1 VQFTEREAVPVKL
14 RVERDVLAE
23 AVTWAAR
30 ALPSRPPVPVL
41 AGLLL
46 HADPDGMLRLSSFD
60 YEVSARVEVAA
71 EVLDGGTV
79 LVSGKLL
86 ADICRS
92 LPGKPVDV
100 ATDGSRVSLTCGASR
115 FTLLT
120 MPVDEYPTLP
130 AMPGASGTVPGELFS
145 QAVAQVTVAAS
156 RDETLPILT
165 GVRMEID
172 GESLTLLST
181 DRYRLAMR
189 TLTWRPGTPGIS
201 TIALV
206 RARTLAEVSKA
217 LGAGSDV
224 TLALADGGG
233 TELIGF
239 EAGGRRT
246 TSLLVDGEYP
256 KVRGLF
262 PAESPT
268 YAVAPVHQLVEAVRR
283 VALVAEKHT
292 PVRLGFTDGAITLEA
307 GQGEDAQASEAVEA
321 TLVGDDLS
329 IAFNPQF
336 LLDGLGA
343 LATPYAR
350 LSFTVAT
357 KPAVITGQ
365 PQADGDNDESYRYLL
380 MPVRLGV

>member
-1 VQFTEREAVPVKL
+1 VKL

-46 HADPDGMLRLSSFD
+46 EATPDGTLRLSSFD
-60 YEVSARVEVAA
+60 YEVSARVEVSA

-92 LPGKPVDV
+92 LPAKPVDV

-120 MPVDEYPTLP
+120 MPVEEYPTLP
-130 AMPGASGTVPGELFS
+130 AMPDGSGTLPGDVFG

-165 GVRMEID
+165 GVRMEIE
-172 GESLTLLST
+172 GENVTLLST

-189 TLTWRPGTPGIS
+189 TLTWRPASPDVS
-201 TIALV
+201 TVALV

-217 LGAGSDV
+217 LGSGGDV
-224 TLALADGGG
+224 TLALSASGG

-256 KVRGLF
+256 KVRSLF

-268 YAVAPVHQLVEAVRR
+268 YAVVEAQRLVEAVRR
-283 VALVAEKHT
+283 VALVAERHT
-292 PVRLGFTDGAITLEA
+292 PVRLTFTDGSITLEA

-321 TLVGDDLS
+321 SLVGEELS

-343 LATPYAR
+343 LTVPYAR
-350 LSFTVAT
+350 LSFTVPT
-357 KPAVITGQ
+357 KPAVISGQ
-365 PQADGDNDESYRYLL
+365 PEAEGEDDGSYRYLL
-380 MPVRLGV
+380 MPVRLNG

>member
-1 VQFTEREAVPVKL
+1 VKF

-46 HADPDGMLRLSSFD
+46 EADPDGVLRLSGFD
-60 YEVSARVEVAA
+60 YEVSARVEVPA

-86 ADICRS
+86 ADISRS

-100 ATDGSRVSLTCGASR
+100 STDGSRVSLTCGASR

-130 AMPGASGTVPGELFS
+130 PMPDGSGTVAGDLFA
-145 QAVAQVTVAAS
+145 QAIAQVTVAAS
-156 RDETLPILT
+156 RDDTLPILT
-165 GVRMEID
+165 GVRMEIE
-172 GESLTLLST
+172 GETLTLMAT
-181 DRYRLAMR
+181 DRYRLALR
-189 TLTWRPGTPGIS
+189 TLSWRPSNTDMS
-201 TIALV
+201 AVALV
-206 RARTLAEVSKA
+206 RARTLSDVSKA

-224 TLALADGGG
+224 TLALSSGGT

-239 EAGGRRT
+239 EAAGRRT

-268 YAVAPVHQLVEAVRR
+268 FAVVETQALVEAVRR

-292 PVRLGFTDGAITLEA
+292 PVRLTFTDGSITLEA
-307 GQGEDAQASEAVEA
+307 GQGEDAQASEAVQA
-321 TLVGDDLS
+321 TMVGEDLS
-329 IAFNPQF
+329 TAFNPQY

-343 LATPYAR
+343 LSAPFAR
-350 LSFTVAT
+350 LSFTVPT

-365 PQADGDNDESYRYLL
+365 SEQEGENDDTYRYLL
-380 MPVRLGV
+380 MPVRIGV

>member
-1 VQFTEREAVPVKL
+1 MKL

-30 ALPSRPPVPVL
+30 ALPTRPPVPVL

-46 HADPDGMLRLSSFD
+46 HAEAEGVLRLSSFD
-60 YEVSARVEVAA
+60 YEVSARVEVPA

-86 ADICRS
+86 AEISRS
-92 LPGKPVDV
+92 LPSKPVDIS
-100 ATDGSRVSLTCGASR
+100 TDGSRVSLTCGTSR

-130 AMPGASGTVPGELFS
+130 AMPDGSGTVAGEVFS
-145 QAVAQVTVAAS
+145 QAVSQVTVAAS

-172 GESLTLLST
+172 GETLTLLAT

-189 TLTWRPGTPGIS
+189 TLPWRPSSPGLA
-201 TIALV
+201 TVALV
-206 RARTLAEVSKA
+206 RGRTLSEVSKA

-224 TLALADGGG
+224 TLALASGEG

-256 KVRGLF
+256 KVRALF
-262 PAESPT
+262 PAESPS
-268 YAVAPVHQLVEAVRR
+268 YAVVAAPALAEAVRR
-283 VALVAEKHT
+283 VALVAERNT
-292 PVRLGFTDGAITLEA
+292 PVRLSFTDGSITLEA
-307 GQGEDAQASEAVEA
+307 GTGEDAQASEAVEA
-321 TLVGDDLS
+321 SLVGDDLAV
-329 IAFNPQF
+329 AFNPQF

-343 LATPYAR
+343 LSTPYAR
-350 LSFTVAT
+350 ISFTVPA

-365 PQADGDNDESYRYLL
+365 PEPDGDHDDSYRYLL